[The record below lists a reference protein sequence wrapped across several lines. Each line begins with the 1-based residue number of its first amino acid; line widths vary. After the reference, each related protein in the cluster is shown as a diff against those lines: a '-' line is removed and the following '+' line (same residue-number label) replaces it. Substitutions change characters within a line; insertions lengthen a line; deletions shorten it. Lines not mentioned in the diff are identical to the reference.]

1 MKPKILFYTLSTHLG
16 GGIETVTIEYV
27 NDFIKNGY
35 DVDLLVDYDM
45 GENEKS
51 IVKYIDKSVN
61 VQYLK
66 SVKLSKLIYSFRNK
80 GQKNKIY
87 NLFLYASII
96 LSDFFLW
103 RKKIKELKR
112 NNYVA
117 TITFFQYLPAYITKI
132 KGPKHFIFLH
142 GSVEQF
148 FQGIRKYFKTLFF
161 NKLNSFDYVCT
172 VSQEML
178 EQLREM
184 FPKLNN
190 KQETIYNPF
199 DYEKIKEKSKD
210 YSELSKEEREL
221 IKKPYICS
229 VGRINEGQK
238 DFTTLINSY
247 KKLVDENKIEEN
259 LVIVG
264 DGPDLELLEEY
275 IKKLKLENIKTYML
289 TGDNEKTA
297 KIIAEQLG
305 IDEIFAEVSPEDK
318 YLKVR
323 ELQEKN
329 KKVLMVG
336 DGINDSPA
344 LAQADVGMAIGS
356 GTDIAIES
364 AEIVLMGKK
373 LETIITSIKL
383 SQATI
388 KNIKQNLFWAFFYNA
403 CGIPI
408 AAGVLYILTGHLL
421 NPMIAGLAMG
431 LSSVSVVT
439 NALRLKKFK

>member
-45 GENEKS
+45 GEDEKS
-51 IVKYIDKSVN
+51 IVKYMDKNVN
-61 VQYLK
+61 VEYLK
-66 SVKLSKLIYSFRNK
+66 SIKLSKLIYSFRNK

-87 NLFLYASII
+87 NLFLYTSII

-103 RKKIKELKR
+103 RKEIKKLKK

-117 TITFFQYLPAYITKI
+117 TITFFQYLPACITKI
-132 KGPKHFIFLH
+132 KRAKHFIFLH
-142 GSVEQF
+142 GSVEHF
-148 FQGIRKYFKTLFF
+148 FQGIRKYFKKLFF
-161 NKLNSFDYVCT
+161 KKLNKFDYVCT
-172 VSQEML
+172 VSEEML
-178 EQLREM
+178 DQLREV
-184 FPKLNN
+184 FPKLTN

-221 IKKPYICS
+221 ITKPYICS

-275 IKKLKLENIKTYML
+275 IKKLKLEQRVFFLGRKNNPYVWIDNCKLFVLSTKFEGFGLVL
-289 TGDNEKTA
+289 TESM
-297 KIIAEQLG
+297 IL
-305 IDEIFAEVSPEDK
+305 
-318 YLKVR
+318 
-323 ELQEKN
+323 N
-329 KKVLMVG
+329 KKVISSNCLVG
-336 DGINDSPA
+336 PKEILENGKYGK
-344 LAQADVGMAIGS
+344 LFEIGNVEELS
-356 GTDIAIES
+356 EKILITLGEEEKETEEYVIKKFNT
-364 AEIVLMGKK
+364 GFKK
-373 LETIITSIKL
+373 LLELIK
-383 SQATI
+383 
-388 KNIKQNLFWAFFYNA
+388 
-403 CGIPI
+403 G
-408 AAGVLYILTGHLL
+408 
-421 NPMIAGLAMG
+421 
-431 LSSVSVVT
+431 
-439 NALRLKKFK
+439 

>member
-1 MKPKILFYTLSTHLG
+1 MEI
-16 GGIETVTIEYV
+16 
-27 NDFIKNGY
+27 
-35 DVDLLVDYDM
+35 
-45 GENEKS
+45 
-51 IVKYIDKSVN
+51 
-61 VQYLK
+61 
-66 SVKLSKLIYSFRNK
+66 
-80 GQKNKIY
+80 
-87 NLFLYASII
+87 
-96 LSDFFLW
+96 
-103 RKKIKELKR
+103 KKIKELKR

-275 IKKLKLENIKTYML
+275 IKKLKLEQRVFFLGRKNNPYVWIDNCKLFVLSTKFEGLPVVL
-289 TGDNEKTA
+289 TES
-297 KIIAEQLG
+297 L
-305 IDEIFAEVSPEDK
+305 
-318 YLKVR
+318 L
-323 ELQEKN
+323 LN
-329 KKVLMVG
+329 KK
-336 DGINDSPA
+336 
-344 LAQADVGMAIGS
+344 
-356 GTDIAIES
+356 
-364 AEIVLMGKK
+364 IV
-373 LETIITSIKL
+373 
-383 SQATI
+383 
-388 KNIKQNLFWAFFYNA
+388 
-403 CGIPI
+403 
-408 AAGVLYILTGHLL
+408 V
-421 NPMIAGLAMG
+421 
-431 LSSVSVVT
+431 
-439 NALRLKKFK
+439 

>member
-45 GENEKS
+45 GEDEKS
-51 IVKYIDKSVN
+51 IVKYMDKNVN
-61 VQYLK
+61 VEYLK
-66 SVKLSKLIYSFRNK
+66 SIKLSKLIYSFRNK

-103 RKKIKELKR
+103 RKEIKELKK
-112 NNYVA
+112 NNYIA

-132 KGPKHFIFLH
+132 KGAKHFIFLH
-142 GSVEQF
+142 GSVEHF
-148 FQGIRKYFKTLFF
+148 FQGIRKYFKKLFF
-161 NKLNSFDYVCT
+161 KKLNKFDYVCT
-172 VSQEML
+172 VSEEML
-178 EQLREM
+178 DQLREV
-184 FPKLNN
+184 FPKLTN

-221 IKKPYICS
+221 ITKPYICS

-275 IKKLKLENIKTYML
+275 IKKLKLEQRVFFLGRKNNPYVWIDNCKLFVLSTKFEGFGLVL
-289 TGDNEKTA
+289 TESM
-297 KIIAEQLG
+297 IL
-305 IDEIFAEVSPEDK
+305 
-318 YLKVR
+318 
-323 ELQEKN
+323 N
-329 KKVLMVG
+329 KKVISSNCLVG
-336 DGINDSPA
+336 PKEILENGKYGK
-344 LAQADVGMAIGS
+344 LFEIGNVEELS
-356 GTDIAIES
+356 EKILITLGEEEKETEEYVIKKFNT
-364 AEIVLMGKK
+364 GFKK
-373 LETIITSIKL
+373 LS
-383 SQATI
+383 
-388 KNIKQNLFWAFFYNA
+388 
-403 CGIPI
+403 
-408 AAGVLYILTGHLL
+408 
-421 NPMIAGLAMG
+421 GLIEE
-431 LSSVSVVT
+431 
-439 NALRLKKFK
+439 

>member
-45 GENEKS
+45 GEDEKS
-51 IVKYIDKSVN
+51 IVKYMDKNVN
-61 VQYLK
+61 IQYLK
-66 SVKLSKLIYSFRNK
+66 SVKLSKSIYSFRNK

-96 LSDFFLW
+96 LTDFFLW
-103 RKKIKELKR
+103 RKEIKKLKK

-132 KGPKHFIFLH
+132 KGAKHFIFLH
-142 GSVEQF
+142 GSVEHF
-148 FQGIRKYFKTLFF
+148 FQGIRKYFKKLFF
-161 NKLNSFDYVCT
+161 KKLNKFDYVCT
-172 VSQEML
+172 VSEEML
-178 EQLREM
+178 DQLREV
-184 FPKLNN
+184 FPKLTN

-221 IKKPYICS
+221 ITKPYICS

-275 IKKLKLENIKTYML
+275 IKKLKLEQRVFFLGRKNNPYVWIDNCKLFVLSTKFEGFGLVLTESML
-289 TGDNEKTA
+289 
-297 KIIAEQLG
+297 L
-305 IDEIFAEVSPEDK
+305 
-318 YLKVR
+318 
-323 ELQEKN
+323 N
-329 KKVLMVG
+329 KKVISSNCLVG
-336 DGINDSPA
+336 PKEILENGKYGK
-344 LAQADVGMAIGS
+344 LFEIGNVEELS
-356 GTDIAIES
+356 EKILITLDEEEKETEEYVIKKFNTGF
-364 AEIVLMGKK
+364 KK
-373 LETIITSIKL
+373 LLELIK
-383 SQATI
+383 
-388 KNIKQNLFWAFFYNA
+388 
-403 CGIPI
+403 G
-408 AAGVLYILTGHLL
+408 
-421 NPMIAGLAMG
+421 
-431 LSSVSVVT
+431 
-439 NALRLKKFK
+439 

>member
-1 MKPKILFYTLSTHLG
+1 MNKKILFYTLSTHLG

-45 GENEKS
+45 GVDEKS
-51 IVKYIDKSVN
+51 IEKYINKNVN

-66 SVKLSKLIYSFRNK
+66 SIKLSKSIYSFRNK

-96 LSDFFLW
+96 LTDFFLW
-103 RKKIKELKR
+103 RKEIKKLKK

-132 KGPKHFIFLH
+132 KGAKHFIFLH
-142 GSVEQF
+142 GSVEHF
-148 FQGIRKYFKTLFF
+148 FQGIRKYFKKLFLK
-161 NKLNSFDYVCT
+161 KLNKFDYVCT
-172 VSQEML
+172 VSEEML
-178 EQLREM
+178 DQLREV
-184 FPKLNN
+184 FPKLTN

-275 IKKLKLENIKTYML
+275 IKKLKLEQRVFFLGRKNNPYVWIDNCKLFVLSTKFEGLPVVLTESLLLNKKIVISNCKTGIMEITENGKYGEL
-289 TGDNEKTA
+289 FEIGNVDELAN
-297 KIIAEQLG
+297 KII
-305 IDEIFAEVSPEDK
+305 SS
-318 YLKVR
+318 LKKESIVTEEYVINKFGKGFEKLL
-323 ELQEKN
+323 EL
-329 KKVLMVG
+329 
-336 DGINDSPA
+336 
-344 LAQADVGMAIGS
+344 
-356 GTDIAIES
+356 IES
-364 AEIVLMGKK
+364 
-373 LETIITSIKL
+373 
-383 SQATI
+383 
-388 KNIKQNLFWAFFYNA
+388 
-403 CGIPI
+403 
-408 AAGVLYILTGHLL
+408 
-421 NPMIAGLAMG
+421 
-431 LSSVSVVT
+431 
-439 NALRLKKFK
+439 

>member
-16 GGIETVTIEYV
+16 GGVETVTIEYV

-45 GENEKS
+45 GEDEKS
-51 IVKYIDKSVN
+51 IVKYMDKNVN

-103 RKKIKELKR
+103 RKKIKKLRK
-112 NNYVA
+112 NDYVA

-132 KGPKHFIFLH
+132 KGAKHFIFLH
-142 GSVEQF
+142 GSVEHF
-148 FQGIRKYFKTLFF
+148 FQGIRKYFKRLFF
-161 NKLNSFDYVCT
+161 NKLNKFDYVCT
-172 VSQEML
+172 VSREML
-178 EQLREM
+178 DQLREV
-184 FPKLNN
+184 FPKLTN

-199 DYEKIKEKSKD
+199 DYKKIKEKAKD
-210 YSELSKEEREL
+210 YSELSKEEKEL
-221 IKKPYICS
+221 IIKPYICS

-275 IKKLKLENIKTYML
+275 VKQLKLERRVFFLGRKNNPYVWIDNCKLFVLSTKFEGFGLVLTESML
-289 TGDNEKTA
+289 
-297 KIIAEQLG
+297 L
-305 IDEIFAEVSPEDK
+305 
-318 YLKVR
+318 
-323 ELQEKN
+323 N
-329 KKVLMVG
+329 KKVISSNCLVG
-336 DGINDSPA
+336 PKEILENGKYGRLFEIGNVEELSEKILIA
-344 LAQADVGMAIGS
+344 LSEEEKNTEEYVIKKFNTGF
-356 GTDIAIES
+356 
-364 AEIVLMGKK
+364 KK
-373 LETIITSIKL
+373 LL
-383 SQATI
+383 SLI
-388 KNIKQNLFWAFFYNA
+388 EE
-403 CGIPI
+403 
-408 AAGVLYILTGHLL
+408 
-421 NPMIAGLAMG
+421 
-431 LSSVSVVT
+431 
-439 NALRLKKFK
+439 

>member
-45 GENEKS
+45 GEDEKS
-51 IVKYIDKSVN
+51 IVKYMDKNVN
-61 VQYLK
+61 IQYLK
-66 SVKLSKLIYSFRNK
+66 SVKLSKSIYSFRNK

-96 LSDFFLW
+96 LTDFFLW
-103 RKKIKELKR
+103 RKEIKKLKK

-132 KGPKHFIFLH
+132 KGAKHFIFLH
-142 GSVEQF
+142 GSVEHF
-148 FQGIRKYFKTLFF
+148 FQGIRKYFKKLFF
-161 NKLNSFDYVCT
+161 KKLNKFDYVCT
-172 VSQEML
+172 VSEEML
-178 EQLREM
+178 DQLREV
-184 FPKLNN
+184 FPKLTN

-221 IKKPYICS
+221 ITKPYICS

-275 IKKLKLENIKTYML
+275 IKKLKLEQKVFFLGRKNNPYVWIDNCKLFVLSTKFEGFGLVLTESML
-289 TGDNEKTA
+289 
-297 KIIAEQLG
+297 L
-305 IDEIFAEVSPEDK
+305 
-318 YLKVR
+318 
-323 ELQEKN
+323 N
-329 KKVLMVG
+329 KKVISSNCLVG
-336 DGINDSPA
+336 PKEILENGKYGK
-344 LAQADVGMAIGS
+344 LFEIGNVEELS
-356 GTDIAIES
+356 EKILITLDEEEKETEEYVIKKFNTGF
-364 AEIVLMGKK
+364 KK
-373 LETIITSIKL
+373 LLELIKE
-383 SQATI
+383 
-388 KNIKQNLFWAFFYNA
+388 
-403 CGIPI
+403 
-408 AAGVLYILTGHLL
+408 
-421 NPMIAGLAMG
+421 
-431 LSSVSVVT
+431 
-439 NALRLKKFK
+439 

>member
-45 GENEKS
+45 GEDEKS
-51 IVKYIDKSVN
+51 IEKYIDKNVN

-66 SVKLSKLIYSFRNK
+66 SIKLSKSIYSFRNK

-96 LSDFFLW
+96 LTDFFLW
-103 RKKIKELKR
+103 RKEIKKLKK

-132 KGPKHFIFLH
+132 KGAKHFIFLH
-142 GSVEQF
+142 GSVEHF
-148 FQGIRKYFKTLFF
+148 FQGIRKYFKKLFF
-161 NKLNSFDYVCT
+161 KKLNKFDYVCT
-172 VSQEML
+172 VSEEML
-178 EQLREM
+178 DQLREV
-184 FPKLNN
+184 FPKLTN

-238 DFTTLINSY
+238 DFTTLISSY

-275 IKKLKLENIKTYML
+275 IKKLKLEQRVFFLGRKNNPYVWIDNCKLFVLSTKFEGFGLVL
-289 TGDNEKTA
+289 TESM
-297 KIIAEQLG
+297 IL
-305 IDEIFAEVSPEDK
+305 
-318 YLKVR
+318 
-323 ELQEKN
+323 N
-329 KKVLMVG
+329 KKVISSNCLVG
-336 DGINDSPA
+336 PKEILENGKYGK
-344 LAQADVGMAIGS
+344 LFEIGNVEELS
-356 GTDIAIES
+356 EKILITLGEKEKETEEYVIKKFNT
-364 AEIVLMGKK
+364 GFKK
-373 LETIITSIKL
+373 LLELIK
-383 SQATI
+383 
-388 KNIKQNLFWAFFYNA
+388 
-403 CGIPI
+403 G
-408 AAGVLYILTGHLL
+408 
-421 NPMIAGLAMG
+421 
-431 LSSVSVVT
+431 
-439 NALRLKKFK
+439 

>member
-45 GENEKS
+45 GEDEKS
-51 IVKYIDKSVN
+51 IVKYMDKNVN

-66 SVKLSKLIYSFRNK
+66 SVKLSKSIYSFRNK

-87 NLFLYASII
+87 NLFLYVSII

-103 RKKIKELKR
+103 RKEIKKLKK

-132 KGPKHFIFLH
+132 KGAKHFIFLH
-142 GSVEQF
+142 GSVEHF
-148 FQGIRKYFKTLFF
+148 FQGIRKYFKKLFF
-161 NKLNSFDYVCT
+161 KKLNKFDYVCT
-172 VSQEML
+172 VSEEML
-178 EQLREM
+178 DQLREV
-184 FPKLNN
+184 FPKLTN

-221 IKKPYICS
+221 ITKPYICS

-275 IKKLKLENIKTYML
+275 IKKLKLEQRVFFLGRKNNPYVWIDNCKLFVLSTKFEGFGLVLTESML
-289 TGDNEKTA
+289 
-297 KIIAEQLG
+297 L
-305 IDEIFAEVSPEDK
+305 
-318 YLKVR
+318 
-323 ELQEKN
+323 N
-329 KKVLMVG
+329 KKVISSNCLVG
-336 DGINDSPA
+336 PKEILENGKYGK
-344 LAQADVGMAIGS
+344 LFEIGNVEELS
-356 GTDIAIES
+356 EKILITLDEEEKETEEYVIKKFNTGF
-364 AEIVLMGKK
+364 KK
-373 LETIITSIKL
+373 LLELIK
-383 SQATI
+383 
-388 KNIKQNLFWAFFYNA
+388 
-403 CGIPI
+403 G
-408 AAGVLYILTGHLL
+408 
-421 NPMIAGLAMG
+421 
-431 LSSVSVVT
+431 
-439 NALRLKKFK
+439 

>member
-35 DVDLLVDYDM
+35 DVDLLGDYDM
-45 GENEKS
+45 GEDEKS
-51 IVKYIDKSVN
+51 IEKYMDKNVN
-61 VQYLK
+61 IQYLK
-66 SVKLSKLIYSFRNK
+66 SVKLSKSIYSFRNK

-96 LSDFFLW
+96 LTDFFLW
-103 RKKIKELKR
+103 RKEIKKLKK

-132 KGPKHFIFLH
+132 KGAKHFIFLH
-142 GSVEQF
+142 GSVEHF
-148 FQGIRKYFKTLFF
+148 FQGIRKYFKKLFF
-161 NKLNSFDYVCT
+161 KKLNKFDYVCT
-172 VSQEML
+172 VSEEML
-178 EQLREM
+178 DQLREV
-184 FPKLNN
+184 FPKLTN

-221 IKKPYICS
+221 ITKPYICS

-275 IKKLKLENIKTYML
+275 IKKLKLEQRVFFLGRKNNPYVWIDNCKLFVLSTKFEGFGLVL
-289 TGDNEKTA
+289 TESM
-297 KIIAEQLG
+297 IL
-305 IDEIFAEVSPEDK
+305 
-318 YLKVR
+318 
-323 ELQEKN
+323 N
-329 KKVLMVG
+329 KKVISSNCLVG
-336 DGINDSPA
+336 PKEILENGKYGK
-344 LAQADVGMAIGS
+344 LFEIGNVEELS
-356 GTDIAIES
+356 EKILITLGEEEKETEEYVIKKFNT
-364 AEIVLMGKK
+364 GFKK
-373 LETIITSIKL
+373 LLELIK
-383 SQATI
+383 
-388 KNIKQNLFWAFFYNA
+388 
-403 CGIPI
+403 G
-408 AAGVLYILTGHLL
+408 
-421 NPMIAGLAMG
+421 
-431 LSSVSVVT
+431 
-439 NALRLKKFK
+439 

>member
-45 GENEKS
+45 GEDEKS
-51 IVKYIDKSVN
+51 IEKYMDKNVN
-61 VQYLK
+61 IQYLK
-66 SVKLSKLIYSFRNK
+66 SVKLSKSIYSFRNK

-96 LSDFFLW
+96 LTDFFLW
-103 RKKIKELKR
+103 RKEIKKLKK

-132 KGPKHFIFLH
+132 KGAKHFIFLH
-142 GSVEQF
+142 GSVEHF
-148 FQGIRKYFKTLFF
+148 FQGIRKYFKKLFF
-161 NKLNSFDYVCT
+161 KKLNKFDYVCT
-172 VSQEML
+172 VSEEML
-178 EQLREM
+178 DQLREV
-184 FPKLNN
+184 FPKLTN

-221 IKKPYICS
+221 ITKPYICS

-275 IKKLKLENIKTYML
+275 IKKLKLEQRVFFLGRKNNPYVWIDNCKLFVLSTKFEGFGLVL
-289 TGDNEKTA
+289 TESM
-297 KIIAEQLG
+297 IL
-305 IDEIFAEVSPEDK
+305 
-318 YLKVR
+318 
-323 ELQEKN
+323 N
-329 KKVLMVG
+329 KKVISSNCLVG
-336 DGINDSPA
+336 PKEILENGKYGK
-344 LAQADVGMAIGS
+344 LFEIGNVEELS
-356 GTDIAIES
+356 EKILITLGEEEKETEEYVIKKFNT
-364 AEIVLMGKK
+364 GFKK
-373 LETIITSIKL
+373 LLELIK
-383 SQATI
+383 
-388 KNIKQNLFWAFFYNA
+388 
-403 CGIPI
+403 G
-408 AAGVLYILTGHLL
+408 
-421 NPMIAGLAMG
+421 
-431 LSSVSVVT
+431 
-439 NALRLKKFK
+439 

>member
-16 GGIETVTIEYV
+16 GGVETVTIEYV

-45 GENEKS
+45 GEDEKS
-51 IVKYIDKSVN
+51 IVKYMDKNVN

-103 RKKIKELKR
+103 RKKIKKLRK
-112 NNYVA
+112 NDYVA

-132 KGPKHFIFLH
+132 KGAKHFIFLH
-142 GSVEQF
+142 GSVEHF
-148 FQGIRKYFKTLFF
+148 FQGIRKYFKKLFF
-161 NKLNSFDYVCT
+161 KKLNKFDYVCT
-172 VSQEML
+172 VSEEML
-178 EQLREM
+178 DQLREV
-184 FPKLNN
+184 FPKLTN

-199 DYEKIKEKSKD
+199 DYKKIKEKAKD
-210 YSELSKEEREL
+210 YSELSKEEKEL
-221 IKKPYICS
+221 IIKPYICS

-275 IKKLKLENIKTYML
+275 VKQLKLERRVFFLGRKNNPYVWIDNCKLFVLSTKFEGFGLVLTESML
-289 TGDNEKTA
+289 
-297 KIIAEQLG
+297 L
-305 IDEIFAEVSPEDK
+305 
-318 YLKVR
+318 
-323 ELQEKN
+323 N
-329 KKVLMVG
+329 KKVISSNCLVG
-336 DGINDSPA
+336 PKEILENGKYGRLFEIGNVEELSEKILIA
-344 LAQADVGMAIGS
+344 LNEEDKNTEEYVIKKFNTGF
-356 GTDIAIES
+356 
-364 AEIVLMGKK
+364 KK
-373 LETIITSIKL
+373 LL
-383 SQATI
+383 
-388 KNIKQNLFWAFFYNA
+388 
-403 CGIPI
+403 
-408 AAGVLYILTGHLL
+408 
-421 NPMIAGLAMG
+421 GLIDE
-431 LSSVSVVT
+431 
-439 NALRLKKFK
+439 

>member
-1 MKPKILFYTLSTHLG
+1 MRPKILFYTLSTHLG

-45 GENEKS
+45 GEDEKS
-51 IVKYIDKSVN
+51 IEKYIDKNVN

-66 SVKLSKLIYSFRNK
+66 SIKLSKSIYSFRNK

-96 LSDFFLW
+96 LTDFFLW
-103 RKKIKELKR
+103 RKEIKKLKK

-132 KGPKHFIFLH
+132 KGAKHFIFLH
-142 GSVEQF
+142 GSVEHF
-148 FQGIRKYFKTLFF
+148 FQGIRKYFKKLFLK
-161 NKLNSFDYVCT
+161 KLNKFDYVCT
-172 VSQEML
+172 VSEEML
-178 EQLREM
+178 DQLREV
-184 FPKLNN
+184 FPKLTN

-275 IKKLKLENIKTYML
+275 IKKLKLEQRVFFLGRKNNPYVWIDNCKLFILSTKFEGFGLVL
-289 TGDNEKTA
+289 TESM
-297 KIIAEQLG
+297 IL
-305 IDEIFAEVSPEDK
+305 
-318 YLKVR
+318 
-323 ELQEKN
+323 N
-329 KKVLMVG
+329 KKVISSNCLVG
-336 DGINDSPA
+336 PKEILENGKYGK
-344 LAQADVGMAIGS
+344 LFEIGNVEELS
-356 GTDIAIES
+356 EKILITLGEEEKETEEYVIKKFNT
-364 AEIVLMGKK
+364 GFKK
-373 LETIITSIKL
+373 LLELIK
-383 SQATI
+383 
-388 KNIKQNLFWAFFYNA
+388 
-403 CGIPI
+403 
-408 AAGVLYILTGHLL
+408 
-421 NPMIAGLAMG
+421 
-431 LSSVSVVT
+431 
-439 NALRLKKFK
+439 R

>member
-45 GENEKS
+45 GEDEKS
-51 IVKYIDKSVN
+51 IVKYIDKNVN

-66 SVKLSKLIYSFRNK
+66 SIKLSKSIYSFRNK

-96 LSDFFLW
+96 LTDFFLW
-103 RKKIKELKR
+103 RKEIKKLKK

-132 KGPKHFIFLH
+132 KGAKHFIFLH
-142 GSVEQF
+142 GSVEHF
-148 FQGIRKYFKTLFF
+148 FQGIRKYFKKLFLK
-161 NKLNSFDYVCT
+161 KLNKFDYVCT
-172 VSQEML
+172 VSEEML
-178 EQLREM
+178 DQLREV
-184 FPKLNN
+184 FPKLTN

-275 IKKLKLENIKTYML
+275 IKKLKLEQRVFFLGRKNNPYVWIDNCKLFILSTKFEGFGLVL
-289 TGDNEKTA
+289 TESM
-297 KIIAEQLG
+297 IL
-305 IDEIFAEVSPEDK
+305 
-318 YLKVR
+318 
-323 ELQEKN
+323 N
-329 KKVLMVG
+329 KKVISSNCLVG
-336 DGINDSPA
+336 PKEILENGKYGK
-344 LAQADVGMAIGS
+344 LFEIGNVEELS
-356 GTDIAIES
+356 EKILITLGEEEKETEEYVIKKFNT
-364 AEIVLMGKK
+364 GFKK
-373 LETIITSIKL
+373 LLELIK
-383 SQATI
+383 
-388 KNIKQNLFWAFFYNA
+388 
-403 CGIPI
+403 
-408 AAGVLYILTGHLL
+408 
-421 NPMIAGLAMG
+421 
-431 LSSVSVVT
+431 
-439 NALRLKKFK
+439 R

>member
-45 GENEKS
+45 GEDEKS
-51 IVKYIDKSVN
+51 IEKYIDKNVN

-66 SVKLSKLIYSFRNK
+66 SIKLSKSIYSFRNK

-96 LSDFFLW
+96 LTDFFLW
-103 RKKIKELKR
+103 RKEIKKLKK

-132 KGPKHFIFLH
+132 KGAKHFIFLH
-142 GSVEQF
+142 GSVEHF
-148 FQGIRKYFKTLFF
+148 FQGIRKYFKKLFLK
-161 NKLNSFDYVCT
+161 KLNKFDYVCT
-172 VSQEML
+172 VSEEML
-178 EQLREM
+178 DQLREV
-184 FPKLNN
+184 FPKLTN

-275 IKKLKLENIKTYML
+275 IKKLKLEQRVFFLGRKNNPYVWIDNCKLFILSTKFEGFGLVL
-289 TGDNEKTA
+289 TESM
-297 KIIAEQLG
+297 IL
-305 IDEIFAEVSPEDK
+305 
-318 YLKVR
+318 
-323 ELQEKN
+323 N
-329 KKVLMVG
+329 KKVISSNCLVG
-336 DGINDSPA
+336 PKEILENGKYGK
-344 LAQADVGMAIGS
+344 LFEIGNVEELS
-356 GTDIAIES
+356 EKILITLGEEEKETEEYVIKKFNT
-364 AEIVLMGKK
+364 GFKK
-373 LETIITSIKL
+373 LLELIK
-383 SQATI
+383 
-388 KNIKQNLFWAFFYNA
+388 
-403 CGIPI
+403 
-408 AAGVLYILTGHLL
+408 
-421 NPMIAGLAMG
+421 
-431 LSSVSVVT
+431 
-439 NALRLKKFK
+439 R

>member
-45 GENEKS
+45 GEDEKS
-51 IVKYIDKSVN
+51 IEKYIDKNVN

-66 SVKLSKLIYSFRNK
+66 SIKLSKSIYSFRNK

-96 LSDFFLW
+96 LTDFFLW
-103 RKKIKELKR
+103 RKEIKKLKK

-132 KGPKHFIFLH
+132 KGAKHFIFLH
-142 GSVEQF
+142 GSVEHF
-148 FQGIRKYFKTLFF
+148 FQGIRKYFKKLFLK
-161 NKLNSFDYVCT
+161 KLNKFDYVCT
-172 VSQEML
+172 VSEEML
-178 EQLREM
+178 DQLREV
-184 FPKLNN
+184 FPKLTN

-275 IKKLKLENIKTYML
+275 IKKLKLEQRVFFLGRKNNPYVWIDNCKLFVLSTKFEGFGLVL
-289 TGDNEKTA
+289 TESM
-297 KIIAEQLG
+297 IL
-305 IDEIFAEVSPEDK
+305 
-318 YLKVR
+318 
-323 ELQEKN
+323 N
-329 KKVLMVG
+329 KKVISSNCLVG
-336 DGINDSPA
+336 PKEILENGKYGK
-344 LAQADVGMAIGS
+344 LFEIGNVEELS
-356 GTDIAIES
+356 EKILTTLDEEEKETEEYVIKKFNTGF
-364 AEIVLMGKK
+364 KK
-373 LETIITSIKL
+373 LLELIK
-383 SQATI
+383 
-388 KNIKQNLFWAFFYNA
+388 
-403 CGIPI
+403 
-408 AAGVLYILTGHLL
+408 
-421 NPMIAGLAMG
+421 
-431 LSSVSVVT
+431 
-439 NALRLKKFK
+439 R

>member
-238 DFTTLINSY
+238 DFTTLISSY

-275 IKKLKLENIKTYML
+275 IKKLKLEQRVFFLGRKNNPYVWIDNCKLFVLSTKFEGFGLVL
-289 TGDNEKTA
+289 TESM
-297 KIIAEQLG
+297 IL
-305 IDEIFAEVSPEDK
+305 
-318 YLKVR
+318 
-323 ELQEKN
+323 N
-329 KKVLMVG
+329 KKVISSNCLVG
-336 DGINDSPA
+336 PKEILENGKYGK
-344 LAQADVGMAIGS
+344 LFEIGNVEELS
-356 GTDIAIES
+356 EKILITLGEKEKETEEYVIKKFNT
-364 AEIVLMGKK
+364 GFKK
-373 LETIITSIKL
+373 LLELIK
-383 SQATI
+383 
-388 KNIKQNLFWAFFYNA
+388 
-403 CGIPI
+403 G
-408 AAGVLYILTGHLL
+408 
-421 NPMIAGLAMG
+421 
-431 LSSVSVVT
+431 
-439 NALRLKKFK
+439 

>member
-96 LSDFFLW
+96 LTDFFLW
-103 RKKIKELKR
+103 RKEIKKLKK

-132 KGPKHFIFLH
+132 KGSKHFIFLH

-199 DYEKIKEKSKD
+199 DYEKIKEKAKD
-210 YSELSKEEREL
+210 YTELSEEEKHL

-275 IKKLKLENIKTYML
+275 IKKLKLEQRVFFLGRKNNPYVWIDNCKLFVLSTKFEGLPVVLTESLLLNKKIVVSNCKTGIIEITEKGRYGEL
-289 TGDNEKTA
+289 FEIGDVKELSKKILITLNKKDEKTEEYV
-297 KIIAEQLG
+297 I
-305 IDEIFAEVSPEDK
+305 
-318 YLKVR
+318 
-323 ELQEKN
+323 
-329 KKVLMVG
+329 KKFNTG
-336 DGINDSPA
+336 F
-344 LAQADVGMAIGS
+344 
-356 GTDIAIES
+356 
-364 AEIVLMGKK
+364 KK
-373 LETIITSIKL
+373 LLELIK
-383 SQATI
+383 
-388 KNIKQNLFWAFFYNA
+388 
-403 CGIPI
+403 G
-408 AAGVLYILTGHLL
+408 
-421 NPMIAGLAMG
+421 
-431 LSSVSVVT
+431 
-439 NALRLKKFK
+439 

>member
-45 GENEKS
+45 GEDEKS
-51 IVKYIDKSVN
+51 IEKYIDKSVN

-103 RKKIKELKR
+103 RKKIKELKG

-190 KQETIYNPF
+190 KQENIYNPF
-199 DYEKIKEKSKD
+199 DYEKIKEKAKD
-210 YSELSKEEREL
+210 YTELSEEEKHL

-275 IKKLKLENIKTYML
+275 IKKLKLEQRVFFLGRKNNPYVWIDNCKLFVLSTKFEGLPVVLTESLLLNKKIVVSNCKTGIIEITEKGRYGEL
-289 TGDNEKTA
+289 FEIGDVKELSKKILITLNKKNEKTEEYA
-297 KIIAEQLG
+297 IKKFNTGFEKLLKIIE
-305 IDEIFAEVSPEDK
+305 E
-318 YLKVR
+318 
-323 ELQEKN
+323 
-329 KKVLMVG
+329 
-336 DGINDSPA
+336 
-344 LAQADVGMAIGS
+344 
-356 GTDIAIES
+356 
-364 AEIVLMGKK
+364 
-373 LETIITSIKL
+373 
-383 SQATI
+383 
-388 KNIKQNLFWAFFYNA
+388 
-403 CGIPI
+403 
-408 AAGVLYILTGHLL
+408 
-421 NPMIAGLAMG
+421 
-431 LSSVSVVT
+431 
-439 NALRLKKFK
+439 

>member
-45 GENEKS
+45 GEDEKS
-51 IVKYIDKSVN
+51 IEKYIDKNVN

-66 SVKLSKLIYSFRNK
+66 SIKLSKSIYSFRNK

-96 LSDFFLW
+96 LTDFFLW
-103 RKKIKELKR
+103 RKEIKKLKK

-132 KGPKHFIFLH
+132 KGAKHFIFLH
-142 GSVEQF
+142 GSVEHF
-148 FQGIRKYFKTLFF
+148 FQGIRKYFKKLFF
-161 NKLNSFDYVCT
+161 KKLNKFDYVCT
-172 VSQEML
+172 VSEEML
-178 EQLREM
+178 DQLREV
-184 FPKLNN
+184 FPKLTN

-238 DFTTLINSY
+238 DFTTLISSY

-275 IKKLKLENIKTYML
+275 IKKLKLEQRVFFLGRKNNPYVWIDNCKLFVLSTKFEGLPVVLTESLLLNKKIVVSNCKTGIIEITENGRYGKL
-289 TGDNEKTA
+289 FEIGNVEELSKKILISLKEKEEKTEEYV
-297 KIIAEQLG
+297 I
-305 IDEIFAEVSPEDK
+305 
-318 YLKVR
+318 
-323 ELQEKN
+323 
-329 KKVLMVG
+329 
-336 DGINDSPA
+336 
-344 LAQADVGMAIGS
+344 
-356 GTDIAIES
+356 
-364 AEIVLMGKK
+364 
-373 LETIITSIKL
+373 
-383 SQATI
+383 
-388 KNIKQNLFWAFFYNA
+388 
-403 CGIPI
+403 
-408 AAGVLYILTGHLL
+408 
-421 NPMIAGLAMG
+421 
-431 LSSVSVVT
+431 
-439 NALRLKKFK
+439 KKFSTGFKKILELIKG

>member
-45 GENEKS
+45 GEDEKS
-51 IVKYIDKSVN
+51 IVKYMDKNVN

-66 SVKLSKLIYSFRNK
+66 SIKLSKLIYSFRNK

-103 RKKIKELKR
+103 RKEIKKLRK

-132 KGPKHFIFLH
+132 KGAKHFIFLH
-142 GSVEQF
+142 GSVEHF
-148 FQGIRKYFKTLFF
+148 FQGIRKYFKKLFF
-161 NKLNSFDYVCT
+161 KKLNKFDYVCT
-172 VSQEML
+172 VSEEML
-178 EQLREM
+178 DQLREV
-184 FPKLNN
+184 FPKLTN

-221 IKKPYICS
+221 ITKPYICS

-275 IKKLKLENIKTYML
+275 IKKLKLE
-289 TGDNEKTA
+289 
-297 KIIAEQLG
+297 QR
-305 IDEIFAEVSPEDK
+305 V
-318 YLKVR
+318 
-323 ELQEKN
+323 
-329 KKVLMVG
+329 
-336 DGINDSPA
+336 
-344 LAQADVGMAIGS
+344 
-356 GTDIAIES
+356 
-364 AEIVLMGKK
+364 
-373 LETIITSIKL
+373 
-383 SQATI
+383 
-388 KNIKQNLFWAFFYNA
+388 FFMF
-403 CGIPI
+403 G
-408 AAGVLYILTGHLL
+408 
-421 NPMIAGLAMG
+421 
-431 LSSVSVVT
+431 
-439 NALRLKKFK
+439 